1 MRRVKQANESDC
13 GVACVAM
20 LAGVSYEEAHEAVYG
35 EGRKG
40 LTSSGKLRSALI
52 KLGRPP
58 VEGRMVSIG
67 RTTLASL
74 PQDALLKVQPLTCST
89 KHWVVWDKKRQM
101 KLDPY
106 PSPMR
111 HKVVCYLLVP

>member
-1 MRRVKQANESDC
+1 MRRVKQETESDC
-13 GVACVAM
+13 GPACVAM
-20 LAGVSYEEAHEAVYG
+20 LAGVTLEEACKAVYG
-35 EGRKG
+35 EGRTK
-40 LTSSGKLRSALI
+40 LTSSGKLRAALI

-58 VEGRMVSIG
+58 LEGRMVSKG
-67 RTTLASL
+67 RTTLKSL
-74 PQDALLKVQPLTCST
+74 PHDALLKVQPLTCST

-106 PSPMR
+106 PDTMR

>member
-1 MRRVKQANESDC
+1 MRRVQQKNESDC

-20 LAGVSYEEAHEAVYG
+20 LARVSYDEAYTAVYG

-40 LTSSGKLRSALI
+40 LTSSGKLRATLT

-58 VEGRMVSIG
+58 VEGRMVSKG
-67 RTTLASL
+67 TRTLSSL
-74 PQDALLKVQPLTCST
+74 PHDALLKVQPLKCST
-89 KHWVVWDKKRQM
+89 KHWVVWEKKRQM

-106 PSPMR
+106 HSTMR
-111 HKVVCYLLVP
+111 HEVVCYLLVP

>member
-1 MRRVKQANESDC
+1 V
-13 GVACVAM
+13 
-20 LAGVSYEEAHEAVYG
+20 
-35 EGRKG
+35 
-40 LTSSGKLRSALI
+40 TSSGKLRAALI

-67 RTTLASL
+67 RSTLKSL
-74 PQDALLKVQPLTCST
+74 PHDALLKVQPLTCGT
-89 KHWVVWDKKRQM
+89 KHWVVWDKKRRM

-106 PSPMR
+106 PDTMR

>member
-1 MRRVKQANESDC
+1 MRRIQQRTESDC

-20 LAGVSYEEAHEAVYG
+20 LACVSYEDAYKAVYG

-40 LTSSGKLRSALI
+40 LTSAGKLSAALSR
-52 KLGRPP
+52 LGRRP
-58 VEGRMVSIG
+58 VKGRMVSK
-67 RTTLASL
+67 RMTALRSL
-74 PQDALLKVQPLTCST
+74 PHDALLKVQPLTCST

-106 PSPMR
+106 HTTLR
-111 HKVVCYLLVP
+111 HKVICFLLVP